1 MDLVKEKE
9 VKEVEELTEQEK
21 QDLFWQSQ
29 VSFEE

>member
-9 VKEVEELTEQEK
+9 VKELTEQEK

>member
-1 MDLVKEKE
+1 MDLVKEK
-9 VKEVEELTEQEK
+9 KVEELTEQEK